1 MLKPVVHRGRDTTHK
16 TLETRCNARA
26 WSQQCWKSCANGS
39 NIVALRFGDYGT
51 KECCDLFAQKFNE
64 FQTLHKN
71 SQQHPKTCSG
81 VCKRTQPVTLSNVGS
96 CWPTML
102 GPFSQ
107 SKGQEHSWTYCL
119 FFYCLFCGLDS
130 HLSMYCF
137 TLLSS
142 PSFVWWYKLSSVLDS
157 IPWHKGRPGYPYPL
171 YSEIRKRG
179 RSTKFFMAL
188 RASVLSKT
196 KGGPGPLLNPPLE
209 HEVHSFMNIYIFC

>member
-1 MLKPVVHRGRDTTHK
+1 MLKPVVHHGRDTTHK

-81 VCKRTQPVTLSNVGS
+81 VCKRTQHVTLSNVGS

-102 GPFSQ
+102 GPFSR

-119 FFYCLFCGLDS
+119 FF
-130 HLSMYCF
+130 
-137 TLLSS
+137 LLSILWVRQS
-142 PSFVWWYKLSSVLDS
+142 LKLVLLYASLFSQFCLIIQTELSAGS

-188 RASVLSKT
+188 RAAVLSKT